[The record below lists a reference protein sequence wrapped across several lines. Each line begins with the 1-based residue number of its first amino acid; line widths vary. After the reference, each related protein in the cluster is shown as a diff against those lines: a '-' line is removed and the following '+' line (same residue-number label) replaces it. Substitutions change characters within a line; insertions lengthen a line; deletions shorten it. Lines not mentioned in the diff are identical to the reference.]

1 MSGEVVVRGLGVGEH
16 TFVCSVP
23 SHCQL
28 GMHITVTVVPQGGGG
43 VMETAEVRAE
53 LQWTCVVHLYSG
65 S

>member
-43 VMETAEVRAE
+43 GGGGVMETAEVRA
-53 LQWTCVVHLYSG
+53 
-65 S
+65 